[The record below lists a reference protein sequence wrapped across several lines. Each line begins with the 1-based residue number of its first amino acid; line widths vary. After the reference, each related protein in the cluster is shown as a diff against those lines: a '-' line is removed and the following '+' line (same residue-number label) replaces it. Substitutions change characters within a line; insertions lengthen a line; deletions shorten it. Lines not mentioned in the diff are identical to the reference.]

1 MKQLWATKSVQ
12 DLSNELVDSGHGLK
26 RSLSLTALV
35 SLGIGAVIG
44 AGIFVITGTA
54 AAHYAGPAIVLS
66 FILAAFA
73 CALAGLCYAE
83 FAAMIPAAGSSYTY
97 AYLTV
102 GELVAWMMG
111 WTMVLEYMISTSTVA
126 VSWSG
131 YLSSMLGEIGVHLP
145 AALSSAPLDW
155 KNGELFAT
163 GAIINLPAVIIT
175 MICAGVAY
183 IGMRESAGV
192 NNFFVVLK
200 VAVIVLFIV
209 FGIAYINADNW
220 TPFIPEAISDT
231 GQFGLSGIATGAS
244 VIFFS
249 YIGFEAVSTAAQEA
263 KNPQRDMP
271 RGIMISLVICTTLY
285 IGMALVMT
293 GIVPYKELGVDAPI
307 ALAIDRTGEEL
318 DWLKPLIKIGA
329 LAGLTSVIL
338 VMSIAQPRIF
348 YSMARDGLLPK
359 SFAAI
364 HPKYRTPHINT
375 IITGVVTAAIAGIFP
390 LNILGDLVSGGT
402 LLAFAMVCI
411 GVIWLRQTQPTLARP
426 FRTPWVPVLP
436 AVGAAVCFYLM
447 YKLPTGTLMNLF
459 YWMLLGLVIYFG
471 YGMRHSRLRNKT
483 V

>member
-12 DLSNELVDSGHGLK
+12 DLNDDLADTGHGLK
-26 RSLSLTALV
+26 RSLSLWALV
-35 SLGIGAVIG
+35 ALGIGAVIG

-66 FILAAFA
+66 FVLAAFA

-131 YLSSMLGEIGVHLP
+131 YLSSMLAEVGLHLP
-145 AALSSAPLDW
+145 AALASAPLDW
-155 KNGELFAT
+155 KDGQLFAT
-163 GAIINLPAVIIT
+163 GTLMNLPAVLVT
-175 MICAGVAY
+175 LLCAGVAY
-183 IGMRESAGV
+183 IGMSESAKV

-200 VAVIVLFIV
+200 VAVIIAFIV
-209 FGIAYINADNW
+209 FGIAYINTANW
-220 TPFIPEAISDT
+220 TPFIPAPT
-231 GQFGLSGIATGAS
+231 GEPGQYGFTGIVVGAG

-271 RGIMISLVICTTLY
+271 RGILISLAVCTALY
-285 IGMALVMT
+285 IAMALVMT
-293 GIVPYKELGVDAPI
+293 GIVPFKELGVDAPI

-348 YSMARDGLLPK
+348 YSMARDGLMPK
-359 SFAAI
+359 SFASV
-364 HPKYRTPHINT
+364 HPRYRTPHINT
-375 IITGVVTAAIAGIFP
+375 MITGVITAAIAGIFP

-411 GVIWLRQTQPTLARP
+411 GVIWLRQTRPDLPRP

-436 AVGAAVCFYLM
+436 AVGALVCLYLLAN
-447 YKLPTGTLMNLF
+447 LPQGTLKNLF

-471 YGMRHSRLRNKT
+471 YGMRHSKLRQK
-483 V
+483 